1 MCFAGR
7 WEDGDDDF
15 YEISNMSSKEVAE
28 TIDPELD
35 EVMGIS
41 ECIANY
47 EEDNQEEEQEN
58 DTK

>member
-1 MCFAGR
+1 
-7 WEDGDDDF
+7 
-15 YEISNMSSKEVAE
+15 MSSKEVAE